1 MYSPYPANF
10 IPSSSQVVFESQY
23 GGIEGFDYDVNHP
36 FTFTPSSGIPLS
48 DFTSL
53 QVSSPSGPFSHDL
66 QSTHP
71 PSSVPSPATSD
82 AATLVYSP
90 SSTVCDALSPS
101 PSRSPRK
108 TTKAKRAPRKVGHK
122 ALARNDPDR
131 IKRPLNAFMLFRK
144 QFVAQRRDM
153 LIMIEK
159 DHRKL
164 SEMAGQMWRDM
175 TMEERRPWFA
185 TSKAEKEAH
194 DQKYPDYK
202 FTPVARDRKKRRT
215 KRNGKAEVEKLQVL
229 ARMIREERPEE
240 EIIATA
246 MLHDYYIAS
255 LESGDECEAR
265 AVEAAEQQIDL
276 STVDVFGCEPDSSGP
291 SFVGVTVDVETAAF
305 TESIVPSDF
314 TAAPIEST
322 SWTYDVSLV
331 RRFRLDISLSNFLIA
346 LQPTM
351 DAAYPDYTDL
361 SSGVF
366 DIAPAPAHPL
376 SMTTT
381 QPLPGTSFYTVTP
394 SYANEQQSYD
404 LTTSASYCP
413 ELDLEGPDLED
424 YQNFLSQYDMQ
435 GFLYDSPD
443 HYEPQAVATFMT
455 ASTVESS
462 ASRYLG
468 QSQPYSGWD
477 ISN

>member
-23 GGIEGFDYDVNHP
+23 SRIEGFDYDVNHP
-36 FTFTPSSGIPLS
+36 LTFTPSSGIPLS

-53 QVSSPSGPFSHDL
+53 QVSSPSEPFSHDL
-66 QSTHP
+66 QLTHP

-82 AATLVYSP
+82 GATLVYSS
-90 SSTVCDALSPS
+90 SSTVCDAPSPS

-131 IKRPLNAFMLFRK
+131 IRRPLNAFMLFRK
-144 QFVAQRRDM
+144 EFVAQRRDM

-255 LESGDECEAR
+255 LGQAVEGEGEYEAR
-265 AVEAAEQQIDL
+265 AVEAAEQQVDL
-276 STVDVFGCEPDSSGP
+276 STVNRFGCEPDNAEPLS
-291 SFVGVTVDVETAAF
+291 VGVTVDVETAAF
-305 TESIVPSDF
+305 TEPMIPLDF
-314 TAAPIEST
+314 PAAST
-322 SWTYDVSLV
+322 SWTSDVSLV
-331 RRFRLDISLSNFLIA
+331 RRFYLINLLFNFLI
-346 LQPTM
+346 
-351 DAAYPDYTDL
+351 
-361 SSGVF
+361 V
-366 DIAPAPAHPL
+366 
-376 SMTTT
+376 
-381 QPLPGTSFYTVTP
+381 
-394 SYANEQQSYD
+394 
-404 LTTSASYCP
+404 
-413 ELDLEGPDLED
+413 
-424 YQNFLSQYDMQ
+424 
-435 GFLYDSPD
+435 
-443 HYEPQAVATFMT
+443 
-455 ASTVESS
+455 
-462 ASRYLG
+462 R
-468 QSQPYSGWD
+468 
-477 ISN
+477 